1 MKFVDEVTIQ
11 VSSGNGGNGIVAFR
25 REKFVPLGG
34 PAGGDG
40 GRGGDL
46 IFEATDDL
54 STLYE
59 LSFTRIYKAEDGGH
73 GQQKNMAGA
82 NGRDLIV
89 KVPVGTLVYDLETG
103 QLLVDLDQK
112 GQKEIIARGGRGGW
126 GNARFATSV
135 RRTPRIAEKGEP
147 CQSFQLRLELKLL
160 ADVGLV
166 GLPNAGK
173 STFLRAVSNARPK
186 VADYPFTTLTP
197 SLGIVKPEGLPSFCV
212 ADIPGLI
219 EGAHTGSGLGIQ
231 FLKHIERTR
240 VLLHLVDVSQL
251 DMENIT
257 RNYDIIMAELA
268 EFSAELAEKPVVVAA
283 NKMDLPDSRELFP
296 DFKEAM
302 EARGIKVFP
311 LSGATRE
318 GVDDLLKYLGTCLKE
333 LRAPDL
339 TAANEE
345 EKLYEFVEPFSVEPE
360 EEGRW
365 LVSGPEIERL
375 VAMTDF
381 TSDEAIAI
389 FRQKLRKI
397 GFVDELSR
405 LDAQEDDVFSI
416 GDMEFAYR
424 EFFD

>member
-11 VSSGNGGNGIVAFR
+11 VSSGSGGNGVVAFR
-25 REKFVPLGG
+25 REKFVPQGG

-46 IFEATDDL
+46 VLEATDDL
-54 STLYE
+54 TTLYE
-59 LSFTRIYKAEDGGH
+59 LSFVRIHKADNGEH
-73 GQQKNMAGA
+73 GQPRNMHGA
-82 NGRDLIV
+82 NGKEMVI
-89 KVPVGTLVYDLETG
+89 KVPVGTLVYDQESG
-103 QLLVDLDQK
+103 RLLIDLDHK
-112 GQKEIIARGGRGGW
+112 GQREVLCRGGRGGW

-147 CQSFQLRLELKLL
+147 AKAMHLRLELKLL

-197 SLGIVKPEGLPSFCV
+197 CLGIVKPDGMPSFCM

-219 EGAHTGSGLGIQ
+219 EGAHSGSGLGTQ

-240 VLLHLVDVSQL
+240 LLLHLVDVSQL
-251 DMENIT
+251 DMADISK
-257 RNYDIIMAELA
+257 NYDIIQAELH
-268 EFSAELAEKPVVVAA
+268 EFSAELADKPVIVAA

-296 DFKEAM
+296 DFVAALEK
-302 EARGIKVFP
+302 RGIKVFSI
-311 LSGATRE
+311 SGATRE
-318 GVDDLLKYLGTCLKE
+318 GIDDLLKYISEQLKA

-345 EKLYEFVEPFSVEPE
+345 ETLYEFLEPFVIEPE
-360 EEGRW
+360 DEGRW
-365 LVSGPEIERL
+365 RVSGAEIERL

-381 TSDEAIAI
+381 ATDEAIAL
-389 FRQKLRKI
+389 FRRKLRKI
-397 GFVDELSR
+397 RFVDALAKI
-405 LDAQEDDVFSI
+405 DACADDIIAI
-416 GDMEFAYR
+416 GEMEFEYR
-424 EFFD
+424 EFF